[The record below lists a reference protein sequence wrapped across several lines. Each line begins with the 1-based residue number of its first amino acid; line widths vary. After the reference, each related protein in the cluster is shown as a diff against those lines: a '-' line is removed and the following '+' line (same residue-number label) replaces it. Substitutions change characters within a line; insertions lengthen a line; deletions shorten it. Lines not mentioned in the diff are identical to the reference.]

1 MSFQQYITS
10 VSYCVGEVAD
20 AFRVFPTVHNECVIV
35 LEKFL
40 MLFMSFQQYIT
51 SVSYCVVEVAD
62 AVRVFP
68 TVYNECQLLCWR
80 MC

>member
-1 MSFQQYITS
+1 MYCWKDTNSFSTFSNTITDTSYVLLERHEQRQQYITS

-40 MLFMSFQQYIT
+40 MMFMSFHQYKT
-51 SVSYCVVEVAD
+51 SVS
-62 AVRVFP
+62 
-68 TVYNECQLLCWR
+68 
-80 MC
+80 